1 MIPNVLGTVIT
12 VQVEVFSILIISS
25 ALMVFFIIANN
36 AFKTVDP
43 FLKPKGIILFCTVLV
58 GFFDKLTSDNMGK
71 KAAVAY
77 APYIGAIA
85 LFMVISNL
93 SGLLG
98 LAQPTANY
106 SVTLTLAL
114 ISFFLIQSTIYRVV
128 GLKQFFHRFIEP
140 FPPFIIM
147 NFFGTIAPLI
157 SMSLRLFGN
166 ITSGTIIM
174 TLFYTFTGYI
184 SGLIPFVG
192 RLDFIGIAI
201 GPFLHAYFDVF
212 AGFIQTYIFIML
224 TTIFIGNEL
233 PQD

>member
-1 MIPNVLGTVIT
+1 MIPLHIGAVIT
-12 VQVEVFSILIISS
+12 LQVEVFSILIIGS
-25 ALMVFFIIANN
+25 ALLVFFLLANQ

-43 FLKPKGIILFCTVLV
+43 FEKPKGLVLFCTILV
-58 GFFDKLTSDNMGK
+58 GFIEKLTSDNMGV
-71 KAAVAY
+71 KAAKVY
-77 APYIGAIA
+77 APYIGALA
-85 LFMVISNL
+85 LFMVVSNL

-98 LAQPTANY
+98 LPQPTANY
-106 SVTLTLAL
+106 SVTFTLTL
-114 ISFFLIQSTIYRVV
+114 ISFYLIQSTIYKTV

-140 FPPFIIM
+140 FPPFIVM

-174 TLFYTFTGYI
+174 TLFYTFTGFLSSHI
-184 SGLIPFVG
+184 PLIGGF
-192 RLDFIGIAI
+192 DFIGVAAAPI
-201 GPFLHAYFDVF
+201 LHAYFDVF

-233 PQD
+233 PQE